1 MLQCISDAQAGAGFA
16 GYDLFY
22 EILTAT
28 YLAPGTVWPLPEFV
42 MINLQQYKTKD
53 EFLAAT
59 NKLLKRELLSR
70 TVN

>member
-1 MLQCISDAQAGAGFA
+1 
-16 GYDLFY
+16 
-22 EILTAT
+22 
-28 YLAPGTVWPLPEFV
+28 